1 MLGVI
6 LGLSAAMGFGSTS
19 VFARLGLQHIRS
31 TTGTLV
37 SLIVGAVI
45 TMGLA
50 LLVYSDEILA
60 LFGLNVLVRP
70 APMGDPAA
78 FLWFLLFGVV
88 AFAVA
93 RSLSY
98 AALNLSGV
106 SRVAPI
112 IGTDPLFATI
122 LAITIGGETINSLIL
137 MGTFFIMV
145 GLALV
150 LTQR

>member
-6 LGLSAAMGFGSTS
+6 LGLAAAMGFGSTS

-31 TTGTLV
+31 TTATLV
-37 SLIVGAVI
+37 SLMVGSAI

-50 LLVYSDEILA
+50 LLVYTDEILA

-98 AALNLSGV
+98 AALNMIGV

-112 IGTDPLFATI
+112 IGTDPLFATM
-122 LAITIGGETINSLIL
+122 LAITIGGEAINSMIL
-137 MGTFFIMV
+137 MGTFSIFG
-145 GLALV
+145 GLTLI
-150 LTQR
+150 LSQR